1 MTTFGIEQRLRDR
14 EPDRDVT
21 GRRLALPPESW
32 LLRGGSQ
39 PEYYIYRALQ
49 DRGLV
54 EGIDFTYQ
62 SPQAGG
68 RMTLGGA
75 IVDFLVVFP
84 PIGINV
90 QSLYYHATT
99 AEQRAHDIT
108 VRATLEGQGIQV
120 FFISEDEAINN
131 PSGAVADAIA
141 GRGSTDPIGL

>member
-62 SPQAGG
+62 SPQAG
-68 RMTLGGA
+68 
-75 IVDFLVVFP
+75 
-84 PIGINV
+84 
-90 QSLYYHATT
+90 
-99 AEQRAHDIT
+99 
-108 VRATLEGQGIQV
+108 
-120 FFISEDEAINN
+120 
-131 PSGAVADAIA
+131 
-141 GRGSTDPIGL
+141 